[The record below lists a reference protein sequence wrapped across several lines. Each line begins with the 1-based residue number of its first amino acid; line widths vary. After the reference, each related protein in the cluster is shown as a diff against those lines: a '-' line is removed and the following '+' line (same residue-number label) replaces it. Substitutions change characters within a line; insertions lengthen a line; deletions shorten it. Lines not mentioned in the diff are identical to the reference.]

1 MQGEAQTDARSMNKT
16 PLALAFG
23 GLLAMAAAI
32 GVGRFVYT
40 PILPP
45 MVEALQLS
53 KAQAGLIASA
63 NFVGYLAG
71 ALLAALRLPGSR
83 RAWLMGALAVNVA
96 ALAAMGLTTA
106 MPLFLLLRLV
116 AGVASA
122 FGLVFS
128 SALVLDRLASA
139 GRSGLSAVHF
149 AGVGSGIAASA
160 ALVAILVQAGA
171 AWSSLWFASAALAA
185 VAGLAVARM
194 VPTDS
199 GASVTAAPSTRS
211 KVSAEFVALT
221 AAYGLFGFGYIITGT
236 FIVDMVRST
245 ANLRPLEPY
254 IWVLFGLSAVPSVA
268 LWTALGRRWGILK
281 TFAVASIVEAAGVA
295 ASALVLHA
303 VSVVIAALFVGGTFM
318 GLTALGL
325 IAARDAG
332 GGDPRGRI
340 ALVTASFSFGQILGP
355 AFAGVVYDASG
366 SLALPSLVAAAA
378 LVIAAALSVVA
389 EYQRRVSSAASASR
403 AARTPDA

>member
-1 MQGEAQTDARSMNKT
+1 MNKS
-16 PLALAFG
+16 PLTLAFG

-53 KAQAGLIASA
+53 KAEAGLIASA

-83 RAWLMGALAVNVA
+83 RAWLMGALIVNAA

-106 MPLFLLLRLV
+106 MPLFLLLRLI
-116 AGVASA
+116 AGIASA

-128 SALVLDRLASA
+128 SALVLDRLASV

-160 ALVAILVQAGA
+160 LLVAIFLQAGA
-171 AWSSLWFASAALAA
+171 AWSSLWFASAVLAA
-185 VAGLAVARM
+185 VASLAVARM
-194 VPTDS
+194 VPADPA
-199 GASVTAAPSTRS
+199 ASAVAARSTRAN
-211 KVSAEFVALT
+211 KVSADFVALT
-221 AAYGLFGFGYIITGT
+221 AAYGLFGFGYIITAT

-281 TFAVASIVEAAGVA
+281 TFAAASIVEAAGVA
-295 ASALVLHA
+295 ASALFLHA

-325 IAARDAG
+325 IAAREAG

-355 AFAGVVYDASG
+355 AFAGIIYDATG
-366 SLALPSLVAAAA
+366 SLATPSLVAVAA
-378 LVIAAALSVVA
+378 LIIAALLSVVA
-389 EYQRRVSSAASASR
+389 DLGRRR
-403 AARTPDA
+403 RT